1 MKDRSDTET
10 DREARSR
17 QMRLDNAQKAGF
29 NDTEKRAYLT
39 RRVSLSRAKDFVQ
52 KGSQGRGF
60 KLR

>member
-1 MKDRSDTET
+1 MKDRSDTKP
-10 DREARSR
+10 DREARSL
-17 QMRLDNAQKAGF
+17 QMRLDNAHKAGF
-29 NDTEKRAYLT
+29 NETEKRVYLT

>member
-10 DREARSR
+10 DREARSL

-29 NDTEKRAYLT
+29 TDTEKRVYLT
-39 RRVSLSRAKDFVQ
+39 RRVSLGRVKDFVQ
-52 KGSQGRGF
+52 KGNQGKGF